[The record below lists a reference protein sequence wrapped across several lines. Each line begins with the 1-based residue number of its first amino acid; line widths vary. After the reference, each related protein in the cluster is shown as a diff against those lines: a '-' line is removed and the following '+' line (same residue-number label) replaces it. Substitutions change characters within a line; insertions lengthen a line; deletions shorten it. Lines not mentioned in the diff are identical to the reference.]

1 MCSVRLRR
9 EAMGRGAKVRL
20 EALPQ
25 AEERL
30 ALREQPMS
38 AQWTQEAL
46 GAFPVSPLPREV
58 LP

>member
-9 EAMGRGAKVRL
+9 EAKVRL

-30 ALREQPMS
+30 ALREQPIS
-38 AQWTQEAL
+38 AEWTQEAL
-46 GAFPVSPLPREV
+46 GAAFPVSPLLREV